1 MQEKSRLIKSLASQQ
16 GFDAC
21 GIAKAQ
27 PLDQDARRLEKW
39 LKSGHQGSMQYMER
53 NFDMTMLYLQL
64 LMLQIIPKAK
74 VSTGILN

>member
-27 PLDQDARRLEKW
+27 PLDEDARRLEKW

-53 NFDMTMLYLQL
+53 NFDLRVDPTRLVPGARSVITLLY
-64 LMLQIIPKAK
+64 
-74 VSTGILN
+74 NY